1 MHATRTIGSKRRGV
15 AVATLALVIVPT
27 LAFAAQIQPQPTH
40 RKRPVHA
47 ASLASSSIG
56 SFTPAA
62 ADAHF
67 GSSFGRA
74 GLGASGFRFTPSL
87 TPCGSRRVTVAVR
100 ARAATPEQA
109 ERSAFAGS
117 LGGLTPYAY
126 NLGVAVGWKRFAVTS
141 DYSKVDLG
149 GVPGSR
155 EAADVAVSFAGHRW
169 STRLALAADRSLGE
183 TDHLVDSDRA
193 GVAVDLGGSYS
204 ISNRLDV
211 TGGVRYRSEKDRL
224 MELSDDRRDSQAVYV
239 GTAFR
244 F

>member
-1 MHATRTIGSKRRGV
+1 MHASRTIGIKRKGV
-15 AVATLALVIVPT
+15 AVATLALWLVPT
-27 LAFAAQIQPQPTH
+27 MVHSAQTQHPIHKKHIGRIAPFA
-40 RKRPVHA
+40 VN
-47 ASLASSSIG
+47 SIG

-74 GLGASGFRFTPSL
+74 GLGSSSGFRFTPSL
-87 TPCGSRRVTVAVR
+87 TPGGSRRVTVAVR

-109 ERSAFAGS
+109 ERSAFSGS
-117 LGGLTPYAY
+117 LSGLTPYAY
-126 NLGVAVGWKRFAVTS
+126 NLGVSVGWKRFAVTS

-149 GVPGSR
+149 GLPGSR
-155 EAADVAVSFAGHRW
+155 EAADVAVSYAGHRW
-169 STRLALAADRSLGE
+169 STRLALAADRSIGD
-183 TDHLVDSDRA
+183 TDRLVDSDRS

-224 MELSDDRRDSQAVYV
+224 LELSDNRRDSQAVYI